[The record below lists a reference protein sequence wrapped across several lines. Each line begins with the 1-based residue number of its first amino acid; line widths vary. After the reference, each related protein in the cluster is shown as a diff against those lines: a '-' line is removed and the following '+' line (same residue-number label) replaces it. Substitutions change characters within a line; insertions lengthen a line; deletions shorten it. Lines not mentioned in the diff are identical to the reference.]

1 MDTHTKSPPNSPQH
15 PKRVVDSTF
24 QSCFFIQ
31 KNWRVTWQSYA
42 ILKWK
47 LQKSRALIGPFSPTA
62 VTSTSVTSHLN
73 LSCAWVVASCCVMQA
88 LYFLLLHHTWRVSYN
103 FLFFQFLRSGNSL
116 HFLFLL
122 FSFTPCTPLK
132 NFGCDLIGRWFV
144 LLSCLDVE
152 CVNVVY
158 WWVFLFLGHRDAHP
172 LFSTCFG
179 FFRLFSKF

>member
-1 MDTHTKSPPNSPQH
+1 MLFYSEELKGNMTKLYNIKMKTSEFPCFNWA
-15 PKRVVDSTF
+15 F
-24 QSCFFIQ
+24 QS
-31 KNWRVTWQSYA
+31 NS
-42 ILKWK
+42 
-47 LQKSRALIGPFSPTA
+47 GPS
-62 VTSTSVTSHLN
+62 SSVMSQLN
-73 LSCAWVVASCCVMQA
+73 LSCSWVVASCCVMQA

-144 LLSCLDVE
+144 LWSCLDVE